1 MKAVQS
7 AMAIRRQRRR
17 RDEALRAKARRAS
30 HQSDHLMLSD
40 SGDAGSML
48 SLDGVHNNNH
58 NGGGSGSR
66 SAAHRHRQM
75 MGGITTFHVGVVFF
89 IMGLMLLISGIL
101 PGYANRQHQYW
112 EEPKNGGTTGTTST
126 SIWNRDGGSN
136 RNAPLLLVTG
146 SFLILVGIALV
157 VANRI
162 ATRREDELFSRYI
175 SRKLAPARMTHQPVS
190 SLLHPTSAS
199 SSNGHKDEMAGS
211 SDDLHRVISESPSSS
226 QLQEPQ
232 CQSPGQLESIT
243 EESEA
248 GGGAERPP
256 SKDELFWTS
265 DVAPVHHH
273 HHHHRGH
280 HHHHNSNA
288 NNKVLHSDEQDKC
301 NHDNH
306 NHHVGSSSTG

>member
-112 EEPKNGGTTGTTST
+112 EEPKNGGTTGTSTT
-126 SIWNRDGGSN
+126 SIWNRDAGSN

-211 SDDLHRVISESPSSS
+211 SDDLHRVMSESPSSS

-248 GGGAERPP
+248 GGAERPP
-256 SKDELFWTS
+256 IKDELFWTS

-288 NNKVLHSDEQDKC
+288 NKVLHSDEQDKF

>member
-58 NGGGSGSR
+58 NGGGGSR

-112 EEPKNGGTTGTTST
+112 EEPKNGGTTATGTSTT

-211 SDDLHRVISESPSSS
+211 SDDLHRVMSESPSSS

-248 GGGAERPP
+248 GGAERPP

-288 NNKVLHSDEQDKC
+288 NKVLHSDEQDKF

>member
-17 RDEALRAKARRAS
+17 RDDALRAKNRRAS

-40 SGDAGSML
+40 SGDAGGSML
-48 SLDGVHNNNH
+48 SLDGVHNNH
-58 NGGGSGSR
+58 NGVGGGGGR
-66 SAAHRHRQM
+66 SVSMRHRQM

-89 IMGLMLLISGIL
+89 IMGLMLLISGL
-101 PGYANRQHQYW
+101 VPGYANRQHQYS
-112 EEPKNGGTTGTTST
+112 EEPSQQQHNSGS
-126 SIWNRDGGSN
+126 WNSKEGNN

-190 SLLHPTSAS
+190 SLLQHHQTANKSSKEESA
-199 SSNGHKDEMAGS
+199 GD
-211 SDDLHRVISESPSSS
+211 VINEC
-226 QLQEPQ
+226 QQEL
-232 CQSPGQLESIT
+232 QSPGQLESII

-248 GGGAERPP
+248 TAAGGDNNKTS
-256 SKDELFWTS
+256 SKDQLYWTS
-265 DVAPVHHH
+265 DLAPVHHH
-273 HHHHRGH
+273 HHHRSH
-280 HHHHNSNA
+280 HHHHQSSADKLLLQQQQEEEEDNS
-288 NNKVLHSDEQDKC
+288 KC
-301 NHDNH
+301 NHH
-306 NHHVGSSSTG
+306 VVGSSTG

>member
-17 RDEALRAKARRAS
+17 RDEALRAKNRRAS

-40 SGDAGSML
+40 SGDAGGSML
-48 SLDGVHNNNH
+48 SLDGVHNNH
-58 NGGGSGSR
+58 NGVGGGGGR
-66 SAAHRHRQM
+66 SASMRHRQM

-89 IMGLMLLISGIL
+89 IMGLMLLISGL
-101 PGYANRQHQYW
+101 VPGYANRQHQYS
-112 EEPKNGGTTGTTST
+112 EEPSQQQHNSGS
-126 SIWNRDGGSN
+126 WNSKEGNN

-190 SLLHPTSAS
+190 SLLQHHQTANKSSKEESA
-199 SSNGHKDEMAGS
+199 GD
-211 SDDLHRVISESPSSS
+211 VINEC
-226 QLQEPQ
+226 QQEL
-232 CQSPGQLESIT
+232 QSPGQLESII

-248 GGGAERPP
+248 TAAGGDNNKTS
-256 SKDELFWTS
+256 SKDQLYWTS
-265 DVAPVHHH
+265 DLAPVHHH
-273 HHHHRGH
+273 HHHRSH
-280 HHHHNSNA
+280 HHHHHHQSSADKLLLQQQQQEEDDNNS
-288 NNKVLHSDEQDKC
+288 KC
-301 NHDNH
+301 NHH
-306 NHHVGSSSTG
+306 VVGSSTG

>member
-17 RDEALRAKARRAS
+17 RDEALRAKNRRAS

-40 SGDAGSML
+40 SGDAGGSML
-48 SLDGVHNNNH
+48 SLDGVHNNH
-58 NGGGSGSR
+58 NGVGGGGGR
-66 SAAHRHRQM
+66 SASMRHRQM

-89 IMGLMLLISGIL
+89 IMGLMLLISGL
-101 PGYANRQHQYW
+101 VPGYANRQHQYS
-112 EEPKNGGTTGTTST
+112 EEPSQQQHNSGS
-126 SIWNRDGGSN
+126 WNSKEGNN

-190 SLLHPTSAS
+190 SLLQHHQTANKSSKEESA
-199 SSNGHKDEMAGS
+199 AG
-211 SDDLHRVISESPSSS
+211 DVINEC
-226 QLQEPQ
+226 QQEL
-232 CQSPGQLESIT
+232 QSPGQLESII

-248 GGGAERPP
+248 NTATAAGDNNKTS
-256 SKDELFWTS
+256 SKDQLYWTS
-265 DVAPVHHH
+265 DLAPVHHH
-273 HHHHRGH
+273 HHHRSH
-280 HHHHNSNA
+280 HHHHHQSSA
-288 NNKVLHSDEQDKC
+288 DKLLLQQQQEEEDDNNKC
-301 NHDNH
+301 NHH
-306 NHHVGSSSTG
+306 VVGSSTG

>member
-17 RDEALRAKARRAS
+17 RDDALRAKNRRAS

-40 SGDAGSML
+40 SGDAGGSML
-48 SLDGVHNNNH
+48 SLDGVHNNH
-58 NGGGSGSR
+58 NGVGGGGGR
-66 SAAHRHRQM
+66 SASIRHRQM

-89 IMGLMLLISGIL
+89 IMGLMLLISGL
-101 PGYANRQHQYW
+101 VPGYANRQHQYS
-112 EEPKNGGTTGTTST
+112 EEPSQQQHNSGS
-126 SIWNRDGGSN
+126 WNSKEGNN

-190 SLLHPTSAS
+190 SLLQHHQTANIKSSKEESA
-199 SSNGHKDEMAGS
+199 GD
-211 SDDLHRVISESPSSS
+211 VINEC
-226 QLQEPQ
+226 QQEL
-232 CQSPGQLESIT
+232 QSPGQLESII

-248 GGGAERPP
+248 ATAAGGDNKST
-256 SKDELFWTS
+256 SKDQLYWTS
-265 DVAPVHHH
+265 DLAPVHHH
-273 HHHHRGH
+273 HHHRSH
-280 HHHHNSNA
+280 HHHQSSADKLLLQQQQEEEDDNS
-288 NNKVLHSDEQDKC
+288 KC
-301 NHDNH
+301 NHQH
-306 NHHVGSSSTG
+306 VVGSSTG

>member
-17 RDEALRAKARRAS
+17 RDEALRAKNRRAS

-40 SGDAGSML
+40 SGDAGGSML
-48 SLDGVHNNNH
+48 SLDGVHNNH
-58 NGGGSGSR
+58 NGVGGGGR
-66 SAAHRHRQM
+66 SASMRHRQM

-89 IMGLMLLISGIL
+89 IMGLMLLISGL
-101 PGYANRQHQYW
+101 VPGYANRQHQYS
-112 EEPKNGGTTGTTST
+112 EEPSQQQHNSGS
-126 SIWNRDGGSN
+126 WNSKEGNN

-190 SLLHPTSAS
+190 SLLQHHQTANKSSKEESA
-199 SSNGHKDEMAGS
+199 GD
-211 SDDLHRVISESPSSS
+211 VINEC
-226 QLQEPQ
+226 QQEL
-232 CQSPGQLESIT
+232 QSPGQLESII

-248 GGGAERPP
+248 TAAGGDNNKTS
-256 SKDELFWTS
+256 SKDQLYWTS
-265 DVAPVHHH
+265 DLAPVHHH
-273 HHHHRGH
+273 HHHRSH
-280 HHHHNSNA
+280 HHHHQSSA
-288 NNKVLHSDEQDKC
+288 DKLLLQQQQQQEEDDNNKC
-301 NHDNH
+301 NHH
-306 NHHVGSSSTG
+306 VVGSSTG

>member
-17 RDEALRAKARRAS
+17 RDEALRAKNRRAS

-40 SGDAGSML
+40 SGDAGGSML
-48 SLDGVHNNNH
+48 SLDGVHNNH
-58 NGGGSGSR
+58 NGVGGGGR
-66 SAAHRHRQM
+66 SASMRHRQM

-89 IMGLMLLISGIL
+89 IMGLMLLISGL
-101 PGYANRQHQYW
+101 VPGYANRQHQYS
-112 EEPKNGGTTGTTST
+112 EEPSQQQQHNSGS
-126 SIWNRDGGSN
+126 WNSKEGNN

-190 SLLHPTSAS
+190 SLLQHHQTANKSSKEESA
-199 SSNGHKDEMAGS
+199 GD
-211 SDDLHRVISESPSSS
+211 VINEC
-226 QLQEPQ
+226 QQEL
-232 CQSPGQLESIT
+232 QSPGQLESII

-248 GGGAERPP
+248 TAAGGDNKST
-256 SKDELFWTS
+256 SKDQLYWTS
-265 DVAPVHHH
+265 DLAPVHHH
-273 HHHHRGH
+273 HHHHRSHQH
-280 HHHHNSNA
+280 HHHHQSSADKLLLQQQQQEEDDNNS
-288 NNKVLHSDEQDKC
+288 KC
-301 NHDNH
+301 NHH
-306 NHHVGSSSTG
+306 VVGSSTG